1 LPLAIHKARDIR
13 LKLKPGAEMTE
24 VKAAV
29 KGTASMWALSSDKQT
44 VRLTVPAT
52 GVATLR
58 VEFDLSSLEATLAT
72 LVQMHFEM
80 LRTAP
85 VAAPYIKH

>member
-1 LPLAIHKARDIR
+1 

-29 KGTASMWALSSDKQT
+29 KGTASMWALSSDKQI

-52 GVATLR
+52 GGDLLATLR
-58 VEFDLSSLEATLAT
+58 VEFDLSSLEATLAM